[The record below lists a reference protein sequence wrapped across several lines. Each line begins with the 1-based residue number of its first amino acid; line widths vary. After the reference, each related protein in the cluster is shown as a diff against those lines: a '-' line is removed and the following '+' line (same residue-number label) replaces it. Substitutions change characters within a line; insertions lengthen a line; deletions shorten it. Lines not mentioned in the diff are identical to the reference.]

1 MPAVRSSSNKAE
13 TSTLESILEC
23 ENEKALINALKPLM
37 ESDDSSKAF
46 FAKLEAKLKKLTQ
59 GKEGSLISILA
70 DRCEE
75 KDLKVAFDFFDVDN
89 NGRLSRKEMT
99 NAMDAIGEKDV
110 NLANSLRGLDFEQ
123 FKNLML

>member
-13 TSTLESILEC
+13 TLTLESILEC
-23 ENEKALINALKPLM
+23 DNEKALINALRPLM

-46 FAKLEAKLKKLTQ
+46 LAKLEVKLKKLTQ

-75 KDLKVAFDFFDVDN
+75 KDLKIAFDFFDVDS
-89 NGRLSRKEMT
+89 NGRLSRKEMV

-110 NLANSLRGLDFEQ
+110 NLANSVRGLDFER